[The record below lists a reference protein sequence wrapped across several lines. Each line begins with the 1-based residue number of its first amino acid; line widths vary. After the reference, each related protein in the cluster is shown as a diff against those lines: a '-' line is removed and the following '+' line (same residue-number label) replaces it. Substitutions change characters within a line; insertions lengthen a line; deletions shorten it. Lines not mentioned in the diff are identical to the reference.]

1 MRKCLIILIYCIF
14 FVISFSPLN
23 SIADTRIRVGVY
35 QNRPLLFEDSDGNVK
50 GIFADILKYVASKEG
65 WTLEY
70 MSESWAQ
77 CLNDLKSGK
86 SDIVGAIAYSE
97 QRNQIFDFTY
107 ENIISN
113 WGQIYTGK
121 LSNIESI
128 LDFKGKKIAVLQND
142 IYYKNLRELVKKL
155 DIECRFTE
163 AFDYETVLELVSAGK
178 CDAGLVNYL
187 YGHQYD
193 RKYHINRSSIIL
205 APQKIHFA
213 VPKGK
218 NREIISTL
226 DWYVRTL
233 KKDKSSIYYQSL
245 SRWIGVDSK
254 TKDPIWIYGVG
265 GGAAGLILVFLI
277 LNMILRSQ
285 VRKRTQELNDKNQAL
300 ISEIER
306 RKKVEVALQKNE
318 REYRSVF
325 ENTGTATFI
334 VEEDMTIS
342 KVNEKVA
349 KMIGYSKMEI
359 EGKMKTSDFIS
370 RKDLKR
376 ATEYH
381 YDRRTQ
387 NGCYP
392 SEYEFDL
399 IDRYGHTKNVF
410 IQISV
415 IPRTK
420 KSIASL
426 IDITSRVKAE
436 KALKLSEEKYRN
448 IIEDIEEGFFEL
460 DLEGNLTFFN
470 NSLCK
475 ITGYSPEELMG
486 LNYRQY
492 SSQKTSENMYKVFNR
507 VFSETQPIMDACF
520 EIELKSESALQVE
533 LSAAPIFDNDDRVI
547 GFRGLMRDVSEKK
560 KAELENRKLE
570 KKLQQAQKM
579 NAIGTLAGG
588 VAHDLNNILS
598 GIVSYPDLILVDLPE
613 DSPLIEP
620 ILTIQ
625 ESGKKAAEIVQD
637 LLTLARRGVSVSEVV
652 NLDDIINDYLI
663 SPQLEK
669 LKSYHPKV
677 EIESNLD
684 SSLLNIMGSPVHLS
698 KTVMNLVSNAAEAM
712 PNGGK
717 VEIKVENKYID
728 TPISGYEDVAE
739 GDYAVLTVSDNGIG
753 IAPDEINR
761 IFEPFYTKKVMGRS
775 GTGLG
780 MAVVWGTVKDHKGY
794 LHVKSDEGKG
804 TTIKLFFPVTRK
816 PIKSHEMPNSFESYR
831 GEGESI
837 LVVDDI
843 KEQRNIASKLLT
855 HLGYSVRTVS
865 SGKEALKYM
874 DANPTDLIVLDML
887 MPPGMDG
894 LETYERI
901 ISKHPGQRA
910 VIASGFS
917 ETNRVKK
924 AQSLGAGSYV
934 KKPYTL
940 EKIGLAVKAELNKSP
955 KPAKIF
961 CSPHPFQ

>member
-1 MRKCLIILIYCIF
+1 MKKCLTVLVICKLF
-14 FVISFSPLN
+14 LISFFPLN
-23 SIADTRIRVGVY
+23 SIADTQIRVGVY
-35 QNRPLLFEDSDGNVK
+35 QNRPLLFKDSDGNVK
-50 GIFADILKYVASKEG
+50 GIFADILEYVAAKEG
-65 WTLEY
+65 WAIEY
-70 MSESWAQ
+70 KIDSWSQ
-77 CLNDLKSGK
+77 CLKDLKSGK
-86 SDIVGAIAYSE
+86 LDVLGAIAYSE
-97 QRNQIFDFTY
+97 QRDQMYDFTY

-142 IYYKNLRELVKKL
+142 IYYKNLSELVKKL

-163 AFDYETVLELVSAGK
+163 AFDYEAVLELVEAGK

-193 RKYHINRSSIIL
+193 RKYNINRSSIIL
-205 APQKIHFA
+205 SPQKIHFA

-218 NREIISTL
+218 NRKLINTL
-226 DWYVRTL
+226 DMYLRNL
-233 KKDKSSIYYQSL
+233 KQDKSSIYYQSL
-245 SRWIGVDSK
+245 SRWIGVD
-254 TKDPIWIYGVG
+254 TKQINLIWIYGVG
-265 GGAAGLILVFLI
+265 AGAAGLILLVLI
-277 LNMILRSQ
+277 LNMILRSR
-285 VRKRTQELNDKNQAL
+285 VNKRTQELDAKNQAL
-300 ISEIER
+300 IYEIER
-306 RKKVEVALQKNE
+306 RKNVEDALQKNE

-334 VEEDMTIS
+334 IEEDMTIS
-342 KVNEKVA
+342 KVNEKAA
-349 KMIGYSKMEI
+349 KMIGYPKLDI

-376 ATEYH
+376 LTGYH
-381 YDRRTQ
+381 YDRRSESDSQ
-387 NGCYP
+387 P
-392 SEYEFDL
+392 AEYEFDL
-399 IDRYGHTKNVF
+399 IDRNANTINAF

-415 IPRTK
+415 IPKTK

-426 IDITSRVKAE
+426 VDITSRVKAE
-436 KALKLSEEKYRN
+436 EALKNSEEKYRN
-448 IIEDIEEGFFEL
+448 IIENIEEGFFEL

-470 NSLCK
+470 SALSK
-475 ITGYSPEELMG
+475 ITGYSREELVG

-492 SSQKTSENMYKVFNR
+492 SSPKTSKTMFEVFTQI
-507 VFSETQPIMDACF
+507 FGSKQPIMVADF
-520 EIELKSESALQVE
+520 EIESKDGSALQID
-533 LSAAPIFDNDDRVI
+533 LSAAPILDHDARVT
-547 GFRGLMRDVSEKK
+547 GFRGLMRDVSERK
-560 KAELENRKLE
+560 KAELETKKLE

-598 GIVSYPDLILVDLPE
+598 GIVSYPDLILMDLPE
-613 DSPLIEP
+613 NSPLIEP

-625 ESGKKAAEIVQD
+625 ESGKKAAAIVQD

-652 NLDDIINDYLI
+652 NLNDIIDEYLI
-663 SPQLEK
+663 SPQLGK
-669 LKSYHPKV
+669 LKSYHPAV
-677 EIESNLD
+677 EIKSNLD
-684 SSLLNIMGSPVHLS
+684 PALLNIIGSPVHLS

-712 PNGGK
+712 PGGGN
-717 VEIKVENKYID
+717 VNIIAENKYID
-728 TPISGYEDVAE
+728 EPISGYEDVAE

-761 IFEPFYTKKVMGRS
+761 IFEPFYTKKKMGRS

-794 LHVKSDEGKG
+794 IHVKSDEGKG

-816 PIKSHEMPNSFESYR
+816 PVRRNEIVNSFESYR

-837 LVVDDI
+837 LVVDDV
-843 KEQRNIASKLLT
+843 KEQREIASKLLT
-855 HLGYSVRTVS
+855 YLGYSVQTVS
-865 SGKEALKYM
+865 SGKEAVEFI
-874 DANPTDLIVLDML
+874 DAKPTDLVVLDML
-887 MPPGMDG
+887 MPPGIDG

-901 ISKHPGQRA
+901 ISRHPGQKA
-910 VIASGFS
+910 IIASGFS

-924 AQSLGAGSYV
+924 AQGLGAGAYV

-940 EKIGLAVKAELNKSP
+940 EKIGLAVKAELKELPS
-955 KPAKIF
+955 AA
-961 CSPHPFQ
+961 

>member
-1 MRKCLIILIYCIF
+1 MKKCVIILIYCMLL
-14 FVISFSPLN
+14 VISFSPLD
-23 SIADTRIRVGVY
+23 SMADTRIRVGVY
-35 QNRPLLFEDSDGNVK
+35 QNRPLLFKDTDGNVK
-50 GIFADILKYVASKEG
+50 GIFSDILKHVAAKEG
-65 WTLEY
+65 WTIEY
-70 MSESWAQ
+70 MSESWAE
-77 CLNDLKSGK
+77 CLKDLKTGK
-86 SDIVGAIAYSE
+86 LDILPAIAYSE

-113 WGQIYTGK
+113 WGQIYTGQ
-121 LSNIESI
+121 LSNIDSI

-163 AFDYETVLELVSAGK
+163 AFDYEAVLELVEAGK

-187 YGHQYD
+187 YGHQHD
-193 RKYHINRSSIIL
+193 RKYNINRSSIIL
-205 APQKIHFA
+205 SPQKIHFA

-218 NREIISTL
+218 NRKLVNTL
-226 DWYVRTL
+226 DMYVRNL

-254 TKDPIWIYGVG
+254 QINLIWIYGTG
-265 GGAAGLILVFLI
+265 AGAAGLILLFLV

-285 VRKRTQELNDKNQAL
+285 VRKRTQELDAKNQAL

-306 RKKVEVALQKNE
+306 RKNVEVALQKNE

-342 KVNEKVA
+342 KVNEKAA
-349 KMIGYSKMEI
+349 KMIGYPKLEV

-376 ATEYH
+376 LTEYH
-381 YDRRTQ
+381 FDRRTE
-387 NGCYP
+387 NGPHP

-399 IDRYGHTKNVF
+399 IDRNGTPIKAF

-415 IPRTK
+415 IPKTQ

-426 IDITSRVKAE
+426 IDITSRVK
-436 KALKLSEEKYRN
+436 
-448 IIEDIEEGFFEL
+448 
-460 DLEGNLTFFN
+460 
-470 NSLCK
+470 
-475 ITGYSPEELMG
+475 
-486 LNYRQY
+486 
-492 SSQKTSENMYKVFNR
+492 
-507 VFSETQPIMDACF
+507 
-520 EIELKSESALQVE
+520 
-533 LSAAPIFDNDDRVI
+533 
-547 GFRGLMRDVSEKK
+547 
-560 KAELENRKLE
+560 LE

-579 NAIGTLAGG
+579 KAIGTLAGG

-598 GIVSYPDLILVDLPE
+598 GIVSYPDLILMDLPE
-613 DSPLIEP
+613 NSPLIEP

-625 ESGKKAAEIVQD
+625 ESGKKAAAIVQD

-652 NLDDIINDYLI
+652 NLNDIIDEYLI
-663 SPQLEK
+663 SPELEK
-669 LKSYHPKV
+669 LKSYHPEV
-677 EIESNLD
+677 EIKSNLD
-684 SSLLNIMGSPVHLS
+684 SALLNIMGSPVHLS

-712 PNGGK
+712 PDGGK
-717 VEIKVENKYID
+717 AEIIAENKYID
-728 TPISGYEDVAE
+728 TPISGYEDVEE

-761 IFEPFYTKKVMGRS
+761 IFEPFYTKKIMGRS

-780 MAVVWGTVKDHKGY
+780 MAVVWGTVKDHNGY
-794 LHVKSDEGKG
+794 IHVKSDEGKG

-816 PIKSHEMPNSFESYR
+816 PFRSNEIANSFESYR

-837 LVVDDI
+837 LVVDDV
-843 KEQRNIASKLLT
+843 KEQRDIASKLLAC
-855 HLGYSVRTVS
+855 LGYSVQTVC
-865 SGKEALKYM
+865 SGKEAVEYI
-874 DANPTDLIVLDML
+874 DDRPADLIVLDML
-887 MPPGMDG
+887 MPPGIDG

-901 ISKHPGQRA
+901 ISKHPGQKA
-910 VIASGFS
+910 IIASGFS

-924 AQSLGAGSYV
+924 AQRLGAGRYV

-940 EKIGLAVKAELNKSP
+940 EKIGLAVKAELKELSN
-955 KPAKIF
+955 AA
-961 CSPHPFQ
+961 

>member
-1 MRKCLIILIYCIF
+1 MKKCVIILIYCMLL
-14 FVISFSPLN
+14 VISFSPLD
-23 SIADTRIRVGVY
+23 SMADTRIRVGVY
-35 QNRPLLFEDSDGNVK
+35 QNRPLLFKDTDGNVK
-50 GIFADILKYVASKEG
+50 GIFSDILKHVAAKEG
-65 WTLEY
+65 WTIEY
-70 MSESWAQ
+70 MSESWAE
-77 CLNDLKSGK
+77 CLKDLKTGK
-86 SDIVGAIAYSE
+86 LDILPAIAYSE

-113 WGQIYTGK
+113 WGQIYTGQ
-121 LSNIESI
+121 LSNIDSI

-163 AFDYETVLELVSAGK
+163 AFDYEAVLELVEAGK

-187 YGHQYD
+187 YGHQHD
-193 RKYHINRSSIIL
+193 RKYNINRSSIIL
-205 APQKIHFA
+205 SPQKIHFA

-218 NREIISTL
+218 NRKLVNTL
-226 DWYVRTL
+226 DMYVRNL

-254 TKDPIWIYGVG
+254 QINLSWIYGTG
-265 GGAAGLILVFLI
+265 AGAAGLILLFLV

-285 VRKRTQELNDKNQAL
+285 VRKRTQELDAKNQAL

-306 RKKVEVALQKNE
+306 RKNVEVALQKNE

-342 KVNEKVA
+342 KVNEKAA
-349 KMIGYSKMEI
+349 KMIGYPKLEV

-376 ATEYH
+376 LTEYH
-381 YDRRTQ
+381 FDRRTE
-387 NGCYP
+387 NGPHP

-399 IDRYGHTKNVF
+399 IDRNGTPIKAF

-415 IPRTK
+415 IPKTQ

-426 IDITSRVKAE
+426 IDITSRVK
-436 KALKLSEEKYRN
+436 
-448 IIEDIEEGFFEL
+448 
-460 DLEGNLTFFN
+460 
-470 NSLCK
+470 
-475 ITGYSPEELMG
+475 
-486 LNYRQY
+486 
-492 SSQKTSENMYKVFNR
+492 
-507 VFSETQPIMDACF
+507 
-520 EIELKSESALQVE
+520 
-533 LSAAPIFDNDDRVI
+533 
-547 GFRGLMRDVSEKK
+547 
-560 KAELENRKLE
+560 LE

-579 NAIGTLAGG
+579 KAIGTLAGG

-598 GIVSYPDLILVDLPE
+598 GIVSYPDLILMDLPE
-613 DSPLIEP
+613 NSPLIEP

-625 ESGKKAAEIVQD
+625 ESGKKAAAIVQD

-652 NLDDIINDYLI
+652 NLNDIIDEYLI
-663 SPQLEK
+663 SPELEK
-669 LKSYHPKV
+669 LKSYHPEV
-677 EIESNLD
+677 EIKSNLD
-684 SSLLNIMGSPVHLS
+684 SALLNIMGSPVHLS

-712 PNGGK
+712 PDGGK
-717 VEIKVENKYID
+717 AEIIAENKYID
-728 TPISGYEDVAE
+728 TPISGYEDVEE

-761 IFEPFYTKKVMGRS
+761 IFEPFYTKKIMGRS

-780 MAVVWGTVKDHKGY
+780 MAVVWGTVKDHNGY
-794 LHVKSDEGKG
+794 IHVKSDEGKG

-816 PIKSHEMPNSFESYR
+816 PFRSNEIANSFESYR

-837 LVVDDI
+837 LVVDDV
-843 KEQRNIASKLLT
+843 KEQRDIASKLLAC
-855 HLGYSVRTVS
+855 LGYSVQTVC
-865 SGKEALKYM
+865 SGKEAVEYI
-874 DANPTDLIVLDML
+874 DDRPADLIVLDML
-887 MPPGMDG
+887 MPPGIDG

-901 ISKHPGQRA
+901 ISKHPGQKA
-910 VIASGFS
+910 IIASGFS

-924 AQSLGAGSYV
+924 AQRLGAGRYV

-940 EKIGLAVKAELNKSP
+940 EKIGLAVKAELKELSN
-955 KPAKIF
+955 AA
-961 CSPHPFQ
+961 

>member
-1 MRKCLIILIYCIF
+1 MKKCVIILIYCML
-14 FVISFSPLN
+14 FVISFYPLD
-23 SIADTRIRVGVY
+23 SMADTRIRVGVY
-35 QNRPLLFEDSDGNVK
+35 QNRPLLFKDTDGNVK
-50 GIFADILKYVASKEG
+50 GIFSDILKHVAAKEG
-65 WTLEY
+65 WTIEY
-70 MSESWAQ
+70 MSESWAE
-77 CLNDLKSGK
+77 CLKDLKTGK
-86 SDIVGAIAYSE
+86 LDILPAIAYSE

-113 WGQIYTGK
+113 WGQIYTGQ
-121 LSNIESI
+121 LSNIDSI

-163 AFDYETVLELVSAGK
+163 AFDYEAVLELVEAGK

-187 YGHQYD
+187 YGHQHD
-193 RKYHINRSSIIL
+193 RKYNINRSSIIL
-205 APQKIHFA
+205 SPQKIHFA

-218 NREIISTL
+218 NRKLVNTL
-226 DWYVRTL
+226 DMYVRNL

-254 TKDPIWIYGVG
+254 QINLIWIYGTG
-265 GGAAGLILVFLI
+265 ADAAGLILLFLV

-285 VRKRTQELNDKNQAL
+285 VRKRTQELDAKNQAL

-306 RKKVEVALQKNE
+306 RKNVEVALQKNE

-342 KVNEKVA
+342 KVNEKAA
-349 KMIGYSKMEI
+349 KMIGYPKLEV

-376 ATEYH
+376 LTEYH
-381 YDRRTQ
+381 FDRRTE
-387 NGCYP
+387 NGPHP

-399 IDRYGHTKNVF
+399 IDRNGTPIKAF

-415 IPRTK
+415 IPKTQ

-426 IDITSRVKAE
+426 IDITSRVK
-436 KALKLSEEKYRN
+436 
-448 IIEDIEEGFFEL
+448 
-460 DLEGNLTFFN
+460 
-470 NSLCK
+470 
-475 ITGYSPEELMG
+475 
-486 LNYRQY
+486 
-492 SSQKTSENMYKVFNR
+492 
-507 VFSETQPIMDACF
+507 
-520 EIELKSESALQVE
+520 
-533 LSAAPIFDNDDRVI
+533 
-547 GFRGLMRDVSEKK
+547 
-560 KAELENRKLE
+560 LE

-579 NAIGTLAGG
+579 KAIGTLAGG

-598 GIVSYPDLILVDLPE
+598 GIVSYPDLILMDLPE
-613 DSPLIEP
+613 NSPLIEP

-625 ESGKKAAEIVQD
+625 ESGKKAAAIVQD

-652 NLDDIINDYLI
+652 NLNDIIDEYLI
-663 SPQLEK
+663 SPELEK
-669 LKSYHPKV
+669 LKSYHPEV
-677 EIESNLD
+677 EIKSNLD
-684 SSLLNIMGSPVHLS
+684 SALLNIMGSPVHLS

-712 PNGGK
+712 PDGGK
-717 VEIKVENKYID
+717 AEIIAENKYID
-728 TPISGYEDVAE
+728 TPISGYEDVEE

-761 IFEPFYTKKVMGRS
+761 IFEPFYTKKIMGRS

-780 MAVVWGTVKDHKGY
+780 MAVVWGTVKDHNGY
-794 LHVKSDEGKG
+794 IHVKSDEGKG

-816 PIKSHEMPNSFESYR
+816 PFRSNEIANSFESYR

-837 LVVDDI
+837 LVVDDV
-843 KEQRNIASKLLT
+843 KEQRDIASKLLAC
-855 HLGYSVRTVS
+855 LGYSVQTVC
-865 SGKEALKYM
+865 SGKEAVEYI
-874 DANPTDLIVLDML
+874 DDRPADLIVLDML
-887 MPPGMDG
+887 MPPGIDG

-901 ISKHPGQRA
+901 ISKHPGQKA
-910 VIASGFS
+910 IIASGFS

-924 AQSLGAGSYV
+924 AQRLGAGRYV

-940 EKIGLAVKAELNKSP
+940 EKIGLAVKAELKELSN
-955 KPAKIF
+955 AA
-961 CSPHPFQ
+961 